1 MQENGPGTGA
11 HIMSW
16 GGIVFGSPLC
26 PNLAFSTS
34 PFILKLSPGAE
45 NKHVNIFNLIWFLKS
60 EVLLLKGCAKASG
73 ILFFFFSLGWC
84 PSQVPDS

>member
-1 MQENGPGTGA
+1 MELYSA
-11 HIMSW
+11 HPCALTLH
-16 GGIVFGSPLC
+16 FH
-26 PNLAFSTS
+26 TS

-73 ILFFFFSLGWC
+73 ILFFFFPLGGVLHRSLIA
-84 PSQVPDS
+84 D